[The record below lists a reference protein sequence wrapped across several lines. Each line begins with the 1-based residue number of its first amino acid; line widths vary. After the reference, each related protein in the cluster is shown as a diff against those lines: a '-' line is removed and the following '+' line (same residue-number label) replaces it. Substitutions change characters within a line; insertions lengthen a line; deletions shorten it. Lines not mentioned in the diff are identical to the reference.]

1 MTAQK
6 IHPYNGSYTAISMQK
21 HIIFGLL
28 AHNEGS
34 DYYIVD
40 DVLFVDE
47 RTLPGEEQKQQIV
60 RQGPEQIVLERHH
73 VTSIIKSSKIYH
85 QSLREKITD

>member
-6 IHPYNGSYTAISMQK
+6 IHPYNGSYTAISVQK

-40 DVLFVDE
+40 DVIFADD
-47 RTLPGEEQKQQIV
+47 RKLPGETKEQTII
-60 RQGPEQIVLERHH
+60 RQGPQQIVLERHH
-73 VTSIIKSSKIYH
+73 VTSIIKSSKTYH